1 MKLTDEYDENV
12 WIVNPRYKMSMYIIV
27 DFGISTSFLTGP
39 ISSPFSQHWEDLWG
53 WYYNGV
59 Y

>member
-39 ISSPFSQHWEDLWG
+39 ISSPFFSTLRRPMG
-53 WYYNGV
+53 MV
-59 Y
+59 I